1 MRNGV
6 HYEKSGLS
14 PYRPDRESIP
24 GHSQENVLDLG
35 SAVRA
40 ALADPRSL
48 GKKVL
53 NSRRD
58 GRLGLIATRRNDAST
73 GYQFAVTRWRMTQSE
88 ANCSPVNSST
98 G

>member
-14 PYRPDRESIP
+14 PYRPD

-48 GKKVL
+48 AKT
-53 NSRRD
+53 S
-58 GRLGLIATRRNDAST
+58 
-73 GYQFAVTRWRMTQSE
+73 
-88 ANCSPVNSST
+88 
-98 G
+98 